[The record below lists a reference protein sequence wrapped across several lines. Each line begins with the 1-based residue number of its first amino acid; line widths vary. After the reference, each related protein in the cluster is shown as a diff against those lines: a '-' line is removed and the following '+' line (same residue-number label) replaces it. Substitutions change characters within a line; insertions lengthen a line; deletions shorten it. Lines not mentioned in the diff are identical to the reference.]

1 MAFYMIRFSV
11 AIGGFVSSL
20 RSQNNDNVF
29 INIIPQAGVNT
40 YVGVISTPEPQ
51 SGSFQQIQSL
61 IQLMVLHY

>member
-51 SGSFQQIQSL
+51 SGSF
-61 IQLMVLHY
+61 